1 MQALIQIGNA
11 VNNIMGIFGST
22 IIVPVVIF
30 IISMFM
36 RVGVKKSFQGAIYMA
51 VGLTLF
57 NAVLGVLMTA
67 ITPYVTA
74 MADHVGIQLP
84 FIDIGWQGA
93 SVVVYSGLYLSGA
106 RTWAESASVRAE
118 IGRYV
123 SAYGYME
130 LLSVCILGSYR
141 AVYDRKLCTGRCSG
155 GYVQPGGASDRRYYR
170 TVSAGI

>member
-67 ITPYVTA
+67 ITPFSC
-74 MADHVGIQLP
+74 HSLI
-84 FIDIGWQGA
+84 
-93 SVVVYSGLYLSGA
+93 
-106 RTWAESASVRAE
+106 
-118 IGRYV
+118 
-123 SAYGYME
+123 
-130 LLSVCILGSYR
+130 
-141 AVYDRKLCTGRCSG
+141 
-155 GYVQPGGASDRRYYR
+155 
-170 TVSAGI
+170 SAGRAHPLSFTPIRWAIFIWCSDLG